1 MKRRRRAR
9 RRTRRGGGGE
19 GENGGR
25 GRRISRRR
33 STIRRR
39 REEEGGRYLREGG
52 VACGPRQA
60 RTLRIAAKA
69 GGVPYSLAAT
79 TEKEFYLRQ
88 LMLALEAFEG
98 SGSRFAATLA
108 ACCWGGGLL
117 FLLPPATCL
126 RGAGCRRRRR
136 VPHWRPQVVK
146 LLGSGKHANCLKRFC
161 SP

>member
-9 RRTRRGGGGE
+9 RRTRRGGGGGE

-69 GGVPYSLAAT
+69 GGLPYSLAAT

-108 ACCWGGGLL
+108 ACCWGRRAPI
-117 FLLPPATCL
+117 PPASCNL
-126 RGAGCRRRRR
+126 
-136 VPHWRPQVVK
+136 P
-146 LLGSGKHANCLKRFC
+146 SGGRLQEATTRATLEAP
-161 SP
+161 SG